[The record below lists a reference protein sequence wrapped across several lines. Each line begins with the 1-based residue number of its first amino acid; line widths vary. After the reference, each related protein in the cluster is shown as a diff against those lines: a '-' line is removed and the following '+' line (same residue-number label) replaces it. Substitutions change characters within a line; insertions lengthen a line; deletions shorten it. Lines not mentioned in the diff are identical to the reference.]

1 MVTQCG
7 RSLAPPCVAM
17 RPSYLTR
24 CLQFFVILKVAS
36 VFLGNEEL
44 QLRNDVAPLQ
54 SQSQSLKDNNIHINY
69 VHTSSNATT
78 ESKRMQF
85 VHVFSPY
92 AVDYVNPFYPLDQ
105 IQNVTFESM
114 IRAWHAASPNLG
126 VRMYC
131 AVFPS
136 DSHIVPD
143 RLFETAYLNR
153 STFLEY
159 PNLLPPKALPF
170 VDDIIRSA
178 STAAGE
184 YDYLIFTNADIGLT
198 EDFYNA
204 VAMKIYQGYDAFTIN
219 RRTLPKSCVDKVP
232 PGHELSAIDE
242 KIQTGLSHPGSDC
255 FVIKREIVE
264 SFSLGDLFLGFPPVA
279 KNIVQILTRLA
290 FKFHR
295 FDSSE
300 GLTFHLG
307 DDRSWQKGK
316 HQKLKEDDKQLID
329 QCAFMNRPYPKR
341 FSDHWV
347 QNAKN
352 CGNLTASGSNKSL
365 PGHVK
370 PNASERYFLVLN
382 ERLKYKNYTTTERCQ
397 ECILLLDDYRRL

>member
-1 MVTQCG
+1 
-7 RSLAPPCVAM
+7 M

-24 CLQFFVILKVAS
+24 VLQLFVILKVAS
-36 VFLGNEEL
+36 VFLGNEDL
-44 QLRNDVAPLQ
+44 KLRNNVPSLQ
-54 SQSQSLKDNNIHINY
+54 SLSIKDNNIRINY

-78 ESKRMQF
+78 ESKRMQL

-92 AVDYVNPFYPLDQ
+92 AVDYANPFYPLDRT
-105 IQNVTFESM
+105 QNVTFESM
-114 IRAWHAASPNLG
+114 KRAWYAASPDLG

-143 RLFETAYLNR
+143 RLFETTYLNR
-153 STFLEY
+153 STFTEY
-159 PNLLPPKALPF
+159 PQLLPPKALPF

-204 VAMKIYQGYDAFTIN
+204 VAMKIRQGYDAFTIN
-219 RRTLPKSCVDKVP
+219 RMTLPKSCVDNVP
-232 PGHELSAIDE
+232 PGLELSAIDE
-242 KIQTGLSHPGSDC
+242 KLQTGFPHPGSDC
-255 FVIKREIVE
+255 FVINREIVE
-264 SFSLGDLFLGFPPVA
+264 NFSLGDIFLGFPPVA
-279 KNIVQILTRLA
+279 KNIVQILMRLA
-290 FKFHR
+290 FNFHR

-307 DDRSWQKGK
+307 DERIWQTGK
-316 HQKLKEDDKQLID
+316 NQNLKEDDKQLID
-329 QCAFMNRPYPKR
+329 ECAFMIRPYPKR
-341 FSDHWV
+341 FSDHWL

-352 CGNLTASGSNKSL
+352 CGNLTASGLNKSL
-365 PGHVK
+365 PKYVK
-370 PNASERYFLVLN
+370 PNASERYFRILK
-382 ERLKYKNYTTTERCQ
+382 ERLKYKNYTSAKRCK
-397 ECILLLDDYRRL
+397 ECVLLLDD